1 MTDTVLVTCLYN
13 VKYTQPIGGRGYPI
27 ITYFPSLQSIFAIKL
42 PVIIYTAENEVET
55 IENFCKRFNY
65 ENYEIRTHDL
75 STYRHY
81 DKILSLKEQYVNP
94 AYRYFHRCEVLCHTK
109 LHFVE
114 QAYNN
119 KWNCKKVVWID
130 AGITENSKV
139 PVKYGG
145 RELGEGNIIL
155 KYEYSLY
162 PNNQESLFKP
172 ELGTKLDSFVEKNK
186 WFFVTLNSPF
196 DGYNTPWLETLT
208 NQAKLLCNVDDITS
222 AKWLVGTL
230 WGGYKEHFDEIY
242 SLYNKMVDNTISE
255 PRFPKTEE
263 MYLSVVN
270 YILKKPSLYFDT
282 WYGDVPG
289 EMEYM
294 TDLWKS
300 NPEFKSFY
308 KIFRDILE

>member
-1 MTDTVLVTCLYN
+1 MTNTVLVTCLYN
-13 VKYTQPIGGRGYPI
+13 VKYTEPIGGRGYPI
-27 ITYFPSLQSIFAIKL
+27 QTYFPSLQSIFAINL
-42 PVIIYTAENEVET
+42 PVILYTSKEDVELLS
-55 IENFCKRFNY
+55 NFLESSKY

-75 STYRHY
+75 LTYRHSS
-81 DKILSLKEQYVNP
+81 KILAAKEKYVDP
-94 AYRYFHRCEVLCHTK
+94 SYRYYHRCEILCHTK
-109 LHFVE
+109 LYFAE

-145 RELGEGNIIL
+145 RELGENNIIERY
-155 KYEYSLY
+155 KFSLY

-172 ELGTKLDSFVEKNK
+172 ELGVKLDAFVEKNK
-186 WFFVTLNSPF
+186 WFFVTLDSPF
-196 DGYNTPWLETLT
+196 DGYNSPWLETLT
-208 NQAKLLCNVDDITS
+208 NQAKLLCNVDNITN

-242 SLYNKMVDNTISE
+242 NIYNKMVDNTIDE

-263 MYLSVVN
+263 MYLSVIN

-294 TDLWKS
+294 TELWQS
-300 NPEFKSFY
+300 HPEFKSFY